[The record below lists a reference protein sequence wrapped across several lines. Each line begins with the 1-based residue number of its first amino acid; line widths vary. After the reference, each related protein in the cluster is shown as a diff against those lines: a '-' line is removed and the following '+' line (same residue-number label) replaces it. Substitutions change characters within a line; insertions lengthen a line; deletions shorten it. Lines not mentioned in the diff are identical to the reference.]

1 MKTKIRLAIFASGS
15 GSNAENIIRHF
26 QHHPS
31 VEVCCVLCNKQGAYV
46 LERTAPYGVKQKV
59 FSRDEMYNSDDVL
72 HYLNTFHVD
81 YLILAGF
88 LWLMPQRIVDAY
100 PERIIN
106 IHPALLPAYG
116 GKGMYGMRVH
126 EAVVAAGEKE
136 TGITIHLV
144 NEKYD
149 EGKSLFQARVALTA
163 KDTPETVAEKIHE
176 LEQTHFPRVI
186 EEYVMKHGQKPV
198 PE

>member
-1 MKTKIRLAIFASGS
+1 MAHAGQNDQIYS
-15 GSNAENIIRHF
+15 
-26 QHHPS
+26 
-31 VEVCCVLCNKQGAYV
+31 
-46 LERTAPYGVKQKV
+46 
-59 FSRDEMYNSDDVL
+59 
-72 HYLNTFHVD
+72 YLDWFEID
-81 YLILAGF
+81 YIILAGF
-88 LWLMPQRIVDAY
+88 LWLMPARIIEAF

-106 IHPALLPAYG
+106 IHPALLPKYG

-149 EGKSLFQARVALTA
+149 EGQTLFQARVALEVG
-163 KDTPETVAEKIHE
+163 DTPATVAEKIHE

-186 EEYVMKHGQKPV
+186 EEYILKHREKRLPV
-198 PE
+198 